1 MCNLT
6 LQTCCC
12 QLMGDCKIS
21 GIANLCIWATTTR
34 VIIMVLV
41 VSKDKS
47 SRRPWPIDKILLCT
61 LIQRTV
67 NLDSFE
73 HCMQLN
79 NDKKINV
86 YNFSFFRFTVILKTE
101 KSLLIIVWV
110 SVYYV
115 LQSLAKILVPR
126 HYLIWAQMTCPWSC
140 TLPTL
145 WCPSSL
151 VIGG

>member
-1 MCNLT
+1 MT
-6 LQTCCC
+6 LQTRCC
-12 QLMGDCKIS
+12 QLMEDCKIS
-21 GIANLCIWATTTR
+21 GIANLCIWAATTT

-47 SRRPWPIDKILLCT
+47 SGWPWPIDKILPCT
-61 LIQRTV
+61 LIQHTV

-86 YNFSFFRFTVILKTE
+86 YNFSCFRFTVILKTE

-110 SVYYV
+110 SV
-115 LQSLAKILVPR
+115 LRATISCENTCTR
-126 HYLIWAQMTCPWSC
+126 HYLIWVQMTCPWSC

-145 WCPSSL
+145 WSPSSL